1 VDNIII
7 DQMNKERNGYMKKRT
22 VDVGTCALF
31 ELLVDSFE
39 SALSLKKSARKSV
52 SSFMKAY
59 KEKVTDTMDVLE
71 WLRLVEVDTKKV
83 IGFRPTPAFSEL
95 LAKKPD
101 QSTSS
106 ANQYFSQMCAEVF
119 LFEGIE
125 FVPEHIGEV
134 LLRLGLAN
142 VSQNDHYRET
152 EEFYRLGRK
161 RDRKKNANIDS
172 QKSLR

>member
-1 VDNIII
+1 
-7 DQMNKERNGYMKKRT
+7 MKKQT
-22 VDVGTCALF
+22 VDFGTCALF
-31 ELLVDSFE
+31 ALLVDSFE
-39 SALSLKKSARKSV
+39 SVLSVKKSARKSV
-52 SSFMKAY
+52 SSFLKTY
-59 KEKVTDTMDVLE
+59 KEEAADTMDVLK
-71 WLRLVEVDTKKV
+71 WLRLAEVDTKKL
-83 IGFRPTPAFSEL
+83 IGFRPTPVFAEL
-95 LAKKPD
+95 LTKQSD

-106 ANQYFSQMCAEVF
+106 ANQYFSEMCAEVF

-125 FVPEHIGEV
+125 FIPEHIGEV

-152 EEFYRLGRK
+152 EEFYRLCRK